1 MAWLT
6 DNIHSITDPLHIT
19 DSKAAERAYDA
30 LNVGN
35 ANAVAQLNSDMIPS
49 LDMLSEAA
57 YPRYLE
63 KNLDIFDDELRKAEG
78 RTDEAVNDIW
88 DAADAG
94 ERAEDF
100 INPYA
105 EQMETTAVNKM
116 QGGLGSSLQSSG
128 GQRKMADMVNQMG
141 NQMWDIAFQQAL
153 GDSQNRVDAAGTY
166 AKTASQYADMSGR
179 KLENENQPALDLLN
193 LKNDVAMQKYAG
205 NVALGQAGAA
215 VAGQNRSLL

>member
-1 MAWLT
+1 MAILT
-6 DNIHSITDPLHIT
+6 DFLHSVTDPLHIT

-35 ANAVAQLNSDMIPS
+35 ANAVAQLDTDMITS
-49 LDMLSEAA
+49 LGILGEAA
-57 YPRYLE
+57 NPRYLE

-78 RTDEAVNDIW
+78 RTDEAVNEIW

-94 ERAEDF
+94 ERTENF

-105 EQMETTAVNKM
+105 DQMEATAVNKM

-128 GQRKMADMVNQMG
+128 GQRKMADMLNQMG
-141 NQMWDIAFQQAL
+141 NQMWDTAFQQAL

-166 AKTASQYADMSGR
+166 AKTAGQYADMAGR

-193 LKNDVAMQKYAG
+193 LKNDIAMQKYAG

-215 VAGQNRSLL
+215 IAGQNQSLL

>member
-1 MAWLT
+1 MAWIT

-49 LDMLSEAA
+49 LDILGEAA

-63 KNLDIFDDELRKAEG
+63 KNLDIFDDKLRKAEG
-78 RTDEAVNDIW
+78 RTDEAVNEIW

-94 ERAEDF
+94 ERTEDF

-116 QGGLGSSLQSSG
+116 QGGLGSYLQSSG
-128 GQRKMADMVNQMG
+128 GQRKMADMLNQMG
-141 NQMWDIAFQQAL
+141 NQMWDTAFQQAL

-193 LKNDVAMQKYAG
+193 LKNDIAMQKYAG
-205 NVALGQAGAA
+205 NVALGQVGAV